1 MPSTPDHPPGARLT
15 RDFFDRDATV
25 VARELLG
32 CIIRTRTADGAA
44 AGRIVEAEAYRRDDS
59 CSHSARGPTARNA
72 TMFGRPGGL
81 YVYLIYGL
89 HHCVNLVTAGDGAAV
104 LLRGLVPV
112 EGAAV
117 MRLRRGEKPVDG
129 RLGAGPGNLA
139 RALGVDR
146 GWDGLDVT
154 TDDAIAVY
162 AGAPVDEAH
171 VVAGPR
177 VGVVGL
183 PEDVARPWRWR
194 VGYAVLK

>member
-1 MPSTPDHPPGARLT
+1 MPPSADDRLA
-15 RDFFDRDATV
+15 RDFFDRDATA
-25 VARELLG
+25 VARDLLG
-32 CIIRTRTADGAA
+32 RVIRTRTAEGAT

-59 CSHSARGPTARNA
+59 CSHSSRGPTARNA
-72 TMFGRPGGL
+72 TMFGPPGGL

-104 LLRGLVPV
+104 LLRGVVPV

-117 MRLRRGEKPVDG
+117 MRRRRGERPADA

-146 GWDGLDVT
+146 TWDGLDVT
-154 TDDAIAVY
+154 TDDAVAVY

-177 VGVVGL
+177 VGVVGS

-194 VGYAVLK
+194 VGQAVVR